1 MNSELD
7 KYFIEVVIFIFY
19 FLEPVQTQQ
28 SLYKKCKIVF
38 YFRIELNC
46 IKLNTHIDS
55 VIKIFHGKL

>member
-1 MNSELD
+1 MVNKTNISAKLL
-7 KYFIEVVIFIFY
+7 YLFFY

>member
-1 MNSELD
+1 MVNKTNISSKLL
-7 KYFIEVVIFIFY
+7 YLFFY
-19 FLEPVQTQQ
+19 FLEPVQTH
-28 SLYKKCKIVF
+28 KKCKIVF